1 MKVTKFLQRKSKTTG
16 VLLLAAGLLLVTSV
30 QAGAATTASP
40 KPSPTNPYGAGP
52 IDPAGPNEVIL
63 VVAGSSKTLRFTMKE
78 LLALKPIRI
87 SIFEPFVNKRQQF
100 SVIPL
105 SVLFKKAGIKSSQR
119 VVSKALNNYE
129 YGNTAA
135 EFLAAKG
142 YLAIK
147 RNGTNIPYDQGGPI
161 RLVYP
166 DTSKWTKFLDP
177 WNWSLASITVPK
189 NK

>member
-1 MKVTKFLQRKSKTTG
+1 MNIFSTRKTRSAGALFLAVG
-16 VLLLAAGLLLVTSV
+16 LLAGTATY
-30 QAGAATTASP
+30 AGAATTASP
-40 KPSPTNPYGAGP
+40 KPSSTNPYGAGP

-63 VVAGSSKTLRFTMKE
+63 VVAGSSKTLNFTMKD
-78 LLALKPIRI
+78 LIALKPIKI
-87 SIFEPFVNKRQQF
+87 SLYEPFVNKRQQF

-105 SVLFKKAGIKSSQR
+105 STLFKKAGIKSSQR

-129 YGNTAA
+129 YGNTAS
-135 EFLAAKG
+135 EFLAAMG

-147 RNGTNIPYDQGGPI
+147 RNGVNIPYDQGGPV

-166 DTSKWTKFLDP
+166 DTSKWTKSLDP
-177 WNWSLASITVPK
+177 WNWSLASISVPK